1 MSIDVSGDPR
11 RLIACSRCDAANRV
25 PEARLGDDPVCGR
38 CAQPLLDGTS
48 VTLTDANFER
58 VVGRTEL
65 PVVVDVWATWC
76 GPCKAM
82 APQFDRAARELK
94 GRAVLAKLDSDANP
108 QTAARFA
115 IRSIPTLL
123 KFEGGKETKR
133 LSGAMQ
139 APQIVA
145 WVQAAG

>member
-1 MSIDVSGDPR
+1 M
-11 RLIACSRCDAANRV
+11 LIACSHCDAANRV
-25 PEARLGDDPVCGR
+25 PEARLANDPVCGR
-38 CAQPLLDGTS
+38 CARPLLDGTP

-65 PVVVDVWATWC
+65 PLVVDVWAAWC

-94 GRAVLAKLDSDANP
+94 GRAVFAKLDSDANP

-123 KFEGGKETKR
+123 KFKGGKETQR
-133 LSGAMQ
+133 LSGALQ

-145 WVQAAG
+145 WVGSAA

>member
-1 MSIDVSGDPR
+1 M
-11 RLIACSRCDAANRV
+11 LIACSHCGAANRV
-25 PEARLGDDPVCGR
+25 PDARLADDPVCGR
-38 CAQPLLDGTS
+38 CARALLDGAP
-48 VTLTDANFER
+48 VKLTDASFER
-58 VVGRTEL
+58 YVARTEL

-76 GPCKAM
+76 APCKMM
-82 APQFDRAARELK
+82 APQFDLAARELK

-123 KFEGGKETKR
+123 MLRGGNEIKR

-145 WVQAAG
+145 WVNAAG

>member
-1 MSIDVSGDPR
+1 M
-11 RLIACSRCDAANRV
+11 LIACSHCGAANRV
-25 PEARLGDDPVCGR
+25 PDARLTDDPVCGR
-38 CAQPLLDGTS
+38 CARALLDGAP
-48 VTLTDANFER
+48 VTLTDASFER
-58 VVGRTEL
+58 YVARTEL

-76 GPCKAM
+76 GPCKMM
-82 APQFDRAARELK
+82 APQFDLAARELK

-123 KFEGGKETKR
+123 MLRGGNEIKR

-145 WVQAAG
+145 WVNAAG

>member
-1 MSIDVSGDPR
+1 M
-11 RLIACSRCDAANRV
+11 LIACSHCGAANRV
-25 PEARLGDDPVCGR
+25 PDARLTDDPVCGR
-38 CAQPLLDGTS
+38 WARPLLDGAP
-48 VTLTDANFER
+48 VTLTDASFER
-58 VVGRTEL
+58 YVARTEL

-76 GPCKAM
+76 GPCKMM
-82 APQFDRAARELK
+82 APQFDLAARQMK

-123 KFEGGKETKR
+123 MLRGGNEIKR

-145 WVQAAG
+145 WVNAAG

>member
-1 MSIDVSGDPR
+1 M
-11 RLIACSRCDAANRV
+11 LITCSHCGAANRV
-25 PEARLGDDPVCGR
+25 PDARLADDPVCGR
-38 CAQPLLDGTS
+38 CARPLLDGAP
-48 VTLTDANFER
+48 VTLTDASFER
-58 VVGRTEL
+58 YVARTEL

-76 GPCKAM
+76 GPCKMM
-82 APQFDRAARELK
+82 APQFDLAARQLK

-123 KFEGGKETKR
+123 LLQVGREAKR
-133 LSGAMQ
+133 LSGALQ

-145 WVQAAG
+145 WVGGSA

>member
-1 MSIDVSGDPR
+1 M
-11 RLIACSRCDAANRV
+11 LIACSHCGAANRV
-25 PEARLGDDPVCGR
+25 PDARLADDPVCGR
-38 CAQPLLDGTS
+38 CARAVLDGAP
-48 VTLTDANFER
+48 VTLTDASFER
-58 VVGRTEL
+58 YVARTEL

-76 GPCKAM
+76 APCKMM
-82 APQFDRAARELK
+82 APQFDLAARQLK

-123 KFEGGKETKR
+123 MLRGGNEIKR

-145 WVQAAG
+145 WVNAAG

>member
-1 MSIDVSGDPR
+1 MRASPTT
-11 RLIACSRCDAANRV
+11 RCA
-25 PEARLGDDPVCGR
+25 GR
-38 CAQPLLDGTS
+38 CARVLLDGAP
-48 VTLTDANFER
+48 VTLTDASFER
-58 VVGRTEL
+58 YVARTEL

-76 GPCKAM
+76 APCKLM
-82 APQFDRAARELK
+82 APQFDLAARQLK

-123 KFEGGKETKR
+123 MLRGGNEIKR

-145 WVQAAG
+145 WVNAAG

>member
-1 MSIDVSGDPR
+1 M
-11 RLIACSRCDAANRV
+11 LIACSHCGAANRV
-25 PEARLGDDPVCGR
+25 PDARLADDPVCGR
-38 CAQPLLDGTS
+38 CARALLDGAP
-48 VTLTDANFER
+48 VTLTDASFER
-58 VVGRTEL
+58 YVARTEL

-76 GPCKAM
+76 GPCKMM
-82 APQFDRAARELK
+82 APQFDLAARELK

-108 QTAARFA
+108 QTATRFA

-123 KFEGGKETKR
+123 MLRGGNEIKR

-145 WVQAAG
+145 WVNAAG

>member
-1 MSIDVSGDPR
+1 M
-11 RLIACSRCDAANRV
+11 LIACSHCGAANRV
-25 PEARLGDDPVCGR
+25 PDARLADDPVCGR
-38 CAQPLLDGTS
+38 CARVLLDGAP
-48 VTLTDANFER
+48 VTLTDASFER
-58 VVGRTEL
+58 YVARTEL

-76 GPCKAM
+76 APCKMM
-82 APQFDRAARELK
+82 APQFDIAARELK

-123 KFEGGKETKR
+123 MLRGGNEIKR

-145 WVQAAG
+145 WVNAAG

>member
-1 MSIDVSGDPR
+1 M
-11 RLIACSRCDAANRV
+11 LIACSHCGAANRV
-25 PEARLGDDPVCGR
+25 PDARLAEDPVCGR
-38 CAQPLLDGTS
+38 CARALLDGAP
-48 VTLTDANFER
+48 VTLTDASFER
-58 VVGRTEL
+58 YVARTEL

-76 GPCKAM
+76 GPCKLM
-82 APQFDRAARELK
+82 APQFDLAARELK

-123 KFEGGKETKR
+123 MLRGGNEIKR

-145 WVQAAG
+145 WVNAAG

>member
-1 MSIDVSGDPR
+1 M
-11 RLIACSRCDAANRV
+11 LIACSHCGAANRV
-25 PEARLGDDPVCGR
+25 PDARLTDDPVCGR
-38 CAQPLLDGTS
+38 CARALLDGAP
-48 VTLTDANFER
+48 VTLTDASFER
-58 VVGRTEL
+58 YVARTEL

-76 GPCKAM
+76 APCKMM
-82 APQFDRAARELK
+82 APQFDLAARELK

-108 QTAARFA
+108 QTAARSA

-123 KFEGGKETKR
+123 MLRGGNEIKR

-145 WVQAAG
+145 WVGAAG

>member
-1 MSIDVSGDPR
+1 M
-11 RLIACSRCDAANRV
+11 LIACSHCGAANRV
-25 PEARLGDDPVCGR
+25 PDARLADDPVCGR
-38 CAQPLLDGTS
+38 CARVLLDGAP
-48 VTLTDANFER
+48 VTLTDGSFER
-58 VVGRTEL
+58 YVARTEL

-76 GPCKAM
+76 APCKMM
-82 APQFDRAARELK
+82 APQFDLAARELK

-123 KFEGGKETKR
+123 MLRGGNEIKR

-145 WVQAAG
+145 WVNAAG

>member
-1 MSIDVSGDPR
+1 M
-11 RLIACSRCDAANRV
+11 LIACSHCGAANRV
-25 PEARLGDDPVCGR
+25 PDARLADDPVCGR
-38 CAQPLLDGTS
+38 CTRALLDGAP
-48 VTLTDANFER
+48 VTLTDASFER
-58 VVGRTEL
+58 YVARTEL

-76 GPCKAM
+76 APCKMM
-82 APQFDRAARELK
+82 APQFDLAARELK

-123 KFEGGKETKR
+123 MLRGGNEIKR

-145 WVQAAG
+145 WVNAAG

>member
-1 MSIDVSGDPR
+1 M
-11 RLIACSRCDAANRV
+11 LIACSHCGAANRV
-25 PEARLGDDPVCGR
+25 PDARLTDDPVCGR
-38 CAQPLLDGTS
+38 CARVLLDGAP
-48 VTLTDANFER
+48 VTLTDASFER
-58 VVGRTEL
+58 YVARTEL

-76 GPCKAM
+76 APCKMM
-82 APQFDRAARELK
+82 APQFDLAARQLK

-123 KFEGGKETKR
+123 MLRGGNEIKR

-145 WVQAAG
+145 WVNAAG

>member
-1 MSIDVSGDPR
+1 M
-11 RLIACSRCDAANRV
+11 LIACSHCGAANRV
-25 PEARLGDDPVCGR
+25 PDARLTDDPLCGR
-38 CAQPLLDGTS
+38 CARALLDGAP
-48 VTLTDANFER
+48 VTLTDASFER
-58 VVGRTEL
+58 YVARTEL

-76 GPCKAM
+76 GPCKMM
-82 APQFDRAARELK
+82 APQFDLAARELK

-123 KFEGGKETKR
+123 MLRGGNEIKR
-133 LSGAMQ
+133 LLGAMQ

-145 WVQAAG
+145 WVNAAG

>member
-1 MSIDVSGDPR
+1 M
-11 RLIACSRCDAANRV
+11 LIACSHCGAANRV
-25 PEARLGDDPVCGR
+25 PDARLADDPVCGR
-38 CAQPLLDGTS
+38 CARDLLDGAP
-48 VTLTDANFER
+48 VTLTDASFER
-58 VVGRTEL
+58 YVARTEL

-76 GPCKAM
+76 GPCKLM
-82 APQFDRAARELK
+82 APQFDLAARELK

-108 QTAARFA
+108 QTATRFA

-123 KFEGGKETKR
+123 MLRGGNEIKR

-145 WVQAAG
+145 WVNAAG

>member
-1 MSIDVSGDPR
+1 M
-11 RLIACSRCDAANRV
+11 LIACSHCGAANRV
-25 PEARLGDDPVCGR
+25 PDARLADDPVCGR
-38 CAQPLLDGTS
+38 CARALLDGAP
-48 VTLTDANFER
+48 VTLTDASFER
-58 VVGRTEL
+58 YVARTEL

-76 GPCKAM
+76 APCKMM
-82 APQFDRAARELK
+82 APQFDLAARELK

-123 KFEGGKETKR
+123 MLRGGNEIKR

-145 WVQAAG
+145 WVNAAG

>member
-1 MSIDVSGDPR
+1 M
-11 RLIACSRCDAANRV
+11 LIACSHCGAANRV
-25 PEARLGDDPVCGR
+25 PDARLADDPVCGR
-38 CAQPLLDGTS
+38 CTRALLDGAP
-48 VTLTDANFER
+48 VTLTDASFEPY
-58 VVGRTEL
+58 VARTEL

-76 GPCKAM
+76 GPCKLM
-82 APQFDRAARELK
+82 APQFDLAARQLK

-108 QTAARFA
+108 KTAARFA

-123 KFEGGKETKR
+123 MLAGGKELRR

-145 WVQAAG
+145 WVGATG

>member
-1 MSIDVSGDPR
+1 M
-11 RLIACSRCDAANRV
+11 L
-25 PEARLGDDPVCGR
+25 
-38 CAQPLLDGTS
+38 
-48 VTLTDANFER
+48 
-58 VVGRTEL
+58 
-65 PVVVDVWATWC
+65 VDVWAAWC

-82 APQFDRAARELK
+82 APQFDRASRELK
-94 GRAVLAKLDSDANP
+94 GRVVLAKLDSDANP

-123 KFEGGKETKR
+123 LFRGGKEARR

-145 WVQAAG
+145 WLNAAG

>member
-1 MSIDVSGDPR
+1 M
-11 RLIACSRCDAANRV
+11 LIACSHCGAANRV
-25 PEARLGDDPVCGR
+25 PDARLADDPVCGR
-38 CAQPLLDGTS
+38 CGRALLDGAP
-48 VTLTDANFER
+48 VTLTDASFER
-58 VVGRTEL
+58 YVARTEL

-76 GPCKAM
+76 APCKMM
-82 APQFDRAARELK
+82 APQFDLAARQLK

-108 QTAARFA
+108 KTAARFA

-123 KFEGGKETKR
+123 MLRGGNEIKR

-145 WVQAAG
+145 WVNAAG

>member
-1 MSIDVSGDPR
+1 M
-11 RLIACSRCDAANRV
+11 LIACSHCGAGNRV
-25 PEARLGDDPVCGR
+25 PDERAADDPVCGR
-38 CAQPLLDGTS
+38 CAQALLDGTP
-48 VTLTDANFER
+48 VTLTDASFER
-58 VVGRTEL
+58 FIARTEL
-65 PVVVDVWATWC
+65 PVLVDVWATWC

-108 QTAARFA
+108 QTAGRFV

-123 KFEGGKETKR
+123 LFEGGKEVR
-133 LSGAMQ
+133 RMSGALQ

-145 WVQAAG
+145 WIGSAAAPR